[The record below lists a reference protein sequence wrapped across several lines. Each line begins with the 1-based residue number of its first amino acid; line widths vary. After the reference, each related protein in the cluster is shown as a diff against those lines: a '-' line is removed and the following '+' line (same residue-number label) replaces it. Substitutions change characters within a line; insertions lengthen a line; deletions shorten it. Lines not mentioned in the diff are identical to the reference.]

1 MKQVITAVCPDKRAD
16 ALVRILAAEAFLV
29 LFQAYMVAPLIPSLA
44 ESLHAKVADLG
55 LLIPAY
61 TIPYGLSTLVY
72 GPVSDRF
79 GRKKLLLT
87 LFVLLALSSLLVPL
101 CRTVGQLIMLRIF
114 AGLATGGI
122 VPVSVSLI
130 GDIFPYER
138 RGKPIGMLF
147 GAMAG
152 GMTFGASLGIFFN
165 PILGWRN
172 EYLIAG
178 VISLALSGWA
188 LLTHQAFPA
197 EIEKTPVKVRKIVSD
212 GWQLLSSNR
221 GRRLYSYIFINGMF
235 HSGVFSWLGYYFKTA
250 HNLQDQQIGLA
261 LLGYGVPGMLL
272 GVTIGRWADR
282 HGRRRIIPFGLL
294 LGAFSVLV
302 LALQVPVWL
311 AAIVVST
318 LSFGYD
324 MTQPLFAG
332 MVTMIGNEQT
342 RGLAVGLSA
351 CILFL
356 GYGAGAIIFQI
367 LNTGVLNLPFA
378 VFGSFE
384 LLIGILAF
392 RVFKH
397 YR

>member
-1 MKQVITAVCPDKRAD
+1 MKQVITTVCPQKRAD
-16 ALVRILAAEAFLV
+16 GLVRVLAAEAFLV

-79 GRKKLLLT
+79 GRKKLLLS
-87 LFVLLALSSLLVPL
+87 LFGLLALSSLLVPL
-101 CRTVGQLIMLRIF
+101 CRTVGHLIMLRIF
-114 AGLATGGI
+114 AGLGTGGI

-130 GDIFPYER
+130 GDIFPYEK

-152 GMTFGASLGIFFN
+152 GMTFGASMGIFFN

-178 VISLALSGWA
+178 VISMVISGWA
-188 LLTHQAFPA
+188 LLTHQTFPA
-197 EIEKTPVKVRKIVSD
+197 EIEKTPVKVTKIVSD
-212 GWQLLSSNR
+212 GWQLLRSNR
-221 GRRLYSYIFINGMF
+221 GRSLYSYIFVNGMF
-235 HSGVFSWLGYYFKTA
+235 HSGVFSWLGYYFRTA

-272 GVTIGRWADR
+272 GVTIGRLADR

-294 LGAFSVLV
+294 LGAFSVLI
-302 LALQVPVWL
+302 LALQVPVWM
-311 AAIVVST
+311 AAIVVTT
-318 LSFGYD
+318 LSLGYD

-332 MVTMIGNEQT
+332 MVTMVGNEQT

-356 GYGAGAIIFQI
+356 GYGTGAFVFQT
-367 LNTGVLNLPFA
+367 LNTGSSDLPFA

-392 RVFKH
+392 GIFKQ

>member
-1 MKQVITAVCPDKRAD
+1 MKEVITAVYPHRRTD
-16 ALVRILAAEAFLV
+16 ALVRLLAAEAFLV
-29 LFQAYMVAPLIPSLA
+29 LFQAYMVAPMIPSLA

-61 TIPYGLSTLVY
+61 TIPYGLSTLLY
-72 GPVSDRF
+72 GPISDRF
-79 GRKKLLLT
+79 GRKRLLLI
-87 LFVLLALSSLLVPL
+87 LFALLAFSSLLVPL
-101 CRTVGQLIMLRIF
+101 CRTAGQLIMLRIF

-130 GDIFPYER
+130 GDIYPYEK

-152 GMTFGASLGIFFN
+152 GMTFGASMGIFFN

-178 VISLALSGWA
+178 LISVAISGWA
-188 LLTHQAFPA
+188 LVTHRTFPE
-197 EIEKTPVKVRKIVSD
+197 EIEKAPVKPRMILSN
-212 GWQLLSSNR
+212 GMQLLSSNR

-235 HSGVFSWLGYYFKTA
+235 HSGVFSWLGYYFKTT
-250 HNLQDQQIGLA
+250 HNLQDRQIGLA

-272 GVTIGRWADR
+272 GVTIGRLADR
-282 HGRRRIIPFGLL
+282 QGRRRIIPLGLL
-294 LGAFSVLV
+294 LGALSVLI
-302 LALQVPVWL
+302 LALQIPVWL
-311 AAIVVST
+311 AAIVVSM
-318 LSFGYD
+318 LSLGYD

-332 MVTMIGNEQT
+332 MVTTVGNEQT

-356 GYGAGAIIFQI
+356 GYGAGASIFQM
-367 LNTGVLNLPFA
+367 LNTTGLNLPFG
-378 VFGSFE
+378 VFGGFE
-384 LLIGILAF
+384 LLSGILAF
-392 RVFKH
+392 WMFKH
-397 YR
+397 FR

>member
-1 MKQVITAVCPDKRAD
+1 MKEVVTSVCPQKRTD
-16 ALVRILAAEAFLV
+16 ALVRVLAAGAFLV

-55 LLIPAY
+55 LLIPAN

-72 GPVSDRF
+72 GPISDRF
-79 GRKKLLLT
+79 GRKRLLLI
-87 LFVLLALSSLLVPL
+87 LFGLLALSSLLVPL
-101 CRTVGQLIMLRIF
+101 CRTVGQLIVLRIF

-122 VPVSVSLI
+122 VPVSVSLL
-130 GDIFPYER
+130 GDIFPYEK

-178 VISLALSGWA
+178 LISLALWGWTLA
-188 LLTHQAFPA
+188 THRTFPE
-197 EIEKTPVKVRKIVSD
+197 EIEKTPIKASKIVSK
-212 GWQLLSSNR
+212 GGQLLSSNR
-221 GRRLYSYIFINGMF
+221 GRRLYSYIFVNGMF

-250 HNLQDQQIGLA
+250 HNLQDQQTGLA

-282 HGRRRIIPFGLL
+282 QGRRRIIPFGLL
-294 LGAFSVLV
+294 LGALSVLV
-302 LALQVPVWL
+302 LALQIPVWL

-318 LSFGYD
+318 LSLGYD

-332 MVTMIGNEQT
+332 MVTTVGNEQT

-356 GYGAGAIIFQI
+356 GYGAGAFIFQM
-367 LNTGVLNLPFA
+367 LNTAGLNLPFA
-378 VFGSFE
+378 VFGSLE
-384 LLIGILAF
+384 LLSGILAF
-392 RVFKH
+392 WIFKH
-397 YR
+397 FR

>member
-1 MKQVITAVCPDKRAD
+1 MKELVTAVSAPRRTAGF
-16 ALVRILAAEAFLV
+16 VRVLAAAAFLV

-44 ESLHAKVADLG
+44 ESLHAKITELG
-55 LLIPAY
+55 FLIPAY
-61 TIPYGLSTLVY
+61 TIPYGLSTLLY
-72 GPVSDRF
+72 GPISDRF
-79 GRKKLLLT
+79 GRKRLLLI
-87 LFVLLALSSLLVPL
+87 LYALLALSSLLVPL
-101 CRTVGQLIMLRIF
+101 CRTVNQLVLLRIF

-130 GDIFPYER
+130 GDTFPYEQ
-138 RGKPIGMLF
+138 RGKPIGLLF

-178 VISLALSGWA
+178 LISLALAGWA
-188 LLTHQAFPA
+188 FATHRAFPA
-197 EIEKTPVKVRKIVSD
+197 EIEKTPLKAAKIVSNA
-212 GWQLLSSNR
+212 GLLLGSDR
-221 GRRLYSYIFINGMF
+221 GRCLYSYIFVNGMF
-235 HSGVFSWLGYYFKTA
+235 HSGVFSWLGYYFKTV
-250 HNLQDQQIGLA
+250 HGLQDQQTGLA

-272 GVTIGRWADR
+272 GVTIGRWA
-282 HGRRRIIPFGLL
+282 GRRGRQRIIPFGLQV
-294 LGAFSVLV
+294 GASSVLI
-302 LALQVPVWL
+302 LAFKIPVWL
-311 AAIVVST
+311 AAVVVST
-318 LSFGYD
+318 LSLGYD

-332 MVTMIGNEQT
+332 MVTTAGNDQT

-356 GYGAGAIIFQI
+356 GYGAGALIFQLLSAGG
-367 LNTGVLNLPFA
+367 LNRPFV

-384 LLIGILAF
+384 LLSGMLAF
-392 RVFKH
+392 WLFKN